1 MGDSKAILT
10 AKFIEIKSY
19 IKKKKEMSKINNIT
33 LHLRNQ
39 KKTKLSPQLA
49 DRTKKKIRAET
60 NEIENRKKIEMFDK
74 IELIFLKG

>member
-33 LHLRNQ
+33 LHLRN
-39 KKTKLSPQLA
+39 
-49 DRTKKKIRAET
+49 
-60 NEIENRKKIEMFDK
+60 
-74 IELIFLKG
+74 